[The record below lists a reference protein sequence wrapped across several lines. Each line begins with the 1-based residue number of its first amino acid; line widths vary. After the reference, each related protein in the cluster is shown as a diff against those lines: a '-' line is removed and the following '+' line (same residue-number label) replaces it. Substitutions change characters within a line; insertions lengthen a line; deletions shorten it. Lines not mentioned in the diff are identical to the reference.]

1 MAAGSGAMVLA
12 GAAVVVEVVVVV
24 VVVVA
29 AVVVVVGGAVAG
41 AEVGAPSL
49 ADDEPVQFGE
59 VSGLSH
65 HWIPNQLIAHLEISI
80 DLSTDLPIEFL
91 LVHCIVVLGKLN

>member
-12 GAAVVVEVVVVV
+12 GAAVVVEVVV

>member
-12 GAAVVVEVVVVV
+12 GAAVVVEVVV

-49 ADDEPVQFGE
+49 ADEPVQFGE

>member
-1 MAAGSGAMVLA
+1 MAAGLGAMVLA
-12 GAAVVVEVVVVV
+12 GAAVVVEVVV